1 MPEILSTLTYN
12 VTVRAHLRKLH
23 DECVD
28 QRRFIDQA
36 VRAVDRISVEA
47 DELIELVDRVMQRS
61 LQINR

>member
-1 MPEILSTLTYN
+1 VPEILSMLTYN
-12 VTVRAHLRKLH
+12 VTARAYLRKVH

-61 LQINR
+61 LQIDR

>member
-1 MPEILSTLTYN
+1 MLTYN
-12 VTVRAHLRKLH
+12 VTARAYLRKVH

-47 DELIELVDRVMQRS
+47 DESIELVDRLKQRS
-61 LQINR
+61 LQSDR